1 LNIQRN
7 PEPNIGY
14 KNYLLYMKAVILN
27 LALLFSA
34 NAFAQSNEYIVKN
47 NGDTV
52 TGEVKI
58 LAKQI
63 KVIRTPSD
71 TIIFNSEDV
80 RLFVKNNTAKIVLRL
95 MLYGYTDDIVEIQS
109 GTYSNPVYDT
119 TMLLTPV
126 ISGEKLNLFRGKDK
140 RKIVYFFVQ
149 HEDAVAPVQLL
160 YSIGGEMQEKA
171 SWGHPYQYVNYITHH
186 RIFES
191 QLRDMTSDCEYVT
204 EGHLKMV
211 DYRLE
216 SSIKTF
222 IKRYNK
228 KCK

>member
-1 LNIQRN
+1 
-7 PEPNIGY
+7 
-14 KNYLLYMKAVILN
+14 MKAAILT
-27 LALLFSA
+27 LALLFSV

-63 KVIRTPSD
+63 KVIRTPGD
-71 TIIFNSEDV
+71 TVSFNSEDV
-80 RLFVKNNTAKIVLRL
+80 RLLVKNNTAKTVLRL
-95 MLYGYTDDIVEIQS
+95 ILYGYTDNIDEIQS
-109 GTYSNPVYDT
+109 PTYSNPVYDT
-119 TMLLTPV
+119 TILLTPV
-126 ISGEKLNLFRGKDK
+126 ISGEKLNLFMGKDK
-140 RKIVYFFVQ
+140 RKVVYFFVQ
-149 HEDAVAPVQLL
+149 RQEDAVPIQLL
-160 YSIGGEMQEKA
+160 YSIGGDMPEKA

-191 QLRDMTSDCEYVT
+191 QLRDMTSDCEYIT
-204 EGHLKMV
+204 EGYLKMV

-216 SSIKTF
+216 SSLKKF

-228 KCK
+228 NCK